1 MYTTTVAKE
10 DASASVM
17 MAPDADQVNTSI
29 WPGVSKMANLQWSNS
44 IFNLISD
51 ACWEYEL
58 NGKKKLC
65 SITDSDIIIQAPLQL
80 FFGG

>member
-29 WPGVSKMANLQWSNS
+29 WPGVSKIANLQWNNS

-58 NGKKKLC
+58 NGKKKKLC
-65 SITDSDIIIQAPLQL
+65 SINESDIII
-80 FFGG
+80 